1 MTTTTWRLIITDPA
15 SGAWNMAVDEAIAI
29 SSARGD
35 APPTLRFYRWRPATV
50 SLGRHQPVEDI
61 DGGRLQ
67 ERGWGLVRRPT
78 GGRAI
83 LHTDELTYSIA
94 GPASEPRLQGAVLDV
109 YNRISHGLL
118 TGLRRLGVN
127 ADKAPA
133 DKRAGR
139 DVSPACFEVPSAYE
153 ISVGNQKLIGSAQRR
168 AGGYVLQHGS
178 LPLHGD
184 VTRLVE
190 VMVFEDEGRRDAFR
204 AHLAQRATT
213 LEAALGR
220 RVTFWEAAAVL
231 LDGLNSV
238 LEVDFDEQPLSPAE
252 LALAKE
258 IQAEKYGSD
267 AWTRRIS
274 RTMRLA

>member
-1 MTTTTWRLIITDPA
+1 MMPTWRLIVTDPA
-15 SGAWNMAVDEAIAI
+15 RGAWNMAVDEAIAI
-29 SSARGD
+29 LSARGD
-35 APPTLRFYRWRPATV
+35 VPPTLRFYQWQPATV

-61 DGGRLQ
+61 DAGRLQ
-67 ERGWGLVRRPT
+67 ERGWDMVRRPT

-94 GPASEPRLQGAVLDV
+94 GPADEPRLQGAVLDV
-109 YNRISHGLL
+109 YNLISHGLL
-118 TGLRRLGVN
+118 TGLRRLGVP

-133 DKRAGR
+133 HKRAGQ
-139 DVSPACFEVPSAYE
+139 DVSAACFEVPSAYE

-184 VTRLVE
+184 ITRLVE
-190 VMVFEDEGRRDAFR
+190 VMAFEDERQRQAFR
-204 AHLAQRATT
+204 AHLAERATT

-220 RVTFWEAAAVL
+220 RVSFWEAAAVL

-238 LEVDFDEQPLSPAE
+238 LEVDFEEQSLTPQE
-252 LALAKE
+252 LDLARE
-258 IQAEKYGSD
+258 IEAEKYGAYD
-267 AWTRRIS
+267 WTRRVS
-274 RTMRLA
+274 RAVQLS